1 MTRTNAARRFAP
13 AIAGSL
19 SVTSCAALDAAI
31 GPPPPPRGEEA
42 QSAPAT
48 PATTAAPAATASTP
62 AGARSDCESFGS
74 IDVGAEY
81 FVQNN
86 AWNTNQEQCISVQG
100 TRFAVTRAGFHL
112 PTNGPPAS
120 YPAIV
125 KGCHWGHCT
134 TGSGM
139 PARVDALGDVASSW
153 EVTHP
158 QGGAFD
164 VAYDLWFN
172 KTPVTGGQPDAAEL
186 MVWLDHGGGV
196 QPAGRHVDTV
206 TLAGASWDLWVDD
219 MGWQYIAYVR
229 NPPTGAV
236 RDLDLHAFVTDS
248 VARKLVSPTSYLIAI
263 EAGFEL
269 WQGGRDFETRS
280 FQASVAAHKAP

>member
-1 MTRTNAARRFAP
+1 MPRTTAARWLA
-13 AIAGSL
+13 AAVAASL
-19 SVTSCAALDAAI
+19 SLASCAALDAAI

-42 QSAPAT
+42 QPA
-48 PATTAAPAATASTP
+48 ATVANQAAAPASA
-62 AGARSDCESFGS
+62 ARSDCASFGS
-74 IDVGAEY
+74 IDVGSEY

-86 AWNTNQEQCISVQG
+86 AWNTSQEQCITAQG

-134 TGSGM
+134 AQSGM
-139 PARVDALGDVASSW
+139 PVRVDALGRVASSW

-158 QGGAFD
+158 EGAAFD

-172 KTPVTGGQPDAAEL
+172 KTPTTGGQPDAAEL

-196 QPAGRHVDTV
+196 QPAGHPLATV
-206 TLAGASWDLWVDD
+206 ALAGATWKLWIDD

-229 NPPTGAV
+229 DPPATAV
-236 RDLDLHAFVTDS
+236 RDLDLRAFVDDA
-248 VARKLVSPTSYLIAI
+248 VARKLVSSAAYLIAI

-280 FQASVAAHKAP
+280 FAASVAARAP